1 MERKAGFIAQV
12 MRGRIAVRDME
23 DVGDT
28 ALSFAEA
35 KVLATG
41 DPLVLDPRPPGM
53 DGWELTDRLRSRY
66 PRCPIAST
74 SVLDVG
80 DYPPPAAR
88 CRNQ

>member
-1 MERKAGFIAQV
+1 VERKAGFIAQV

-53 DGWELTDRLRSRY
+53 AG
-66 PRCPIAST
+66 
-74 SVLDVG
+74 
-80 DYPPPAAR
+80 
-88 CRNQ
+88 N